1 MFRILG
7 IYNFG
12 NRHKINQCILQWN
25 FGILKKLQEN
35 VNVICV
41 DWAPGAAK
49 PDYFTAAANCDLVG
63 KQISTM
69 IRTINEVFGQDINNS
84 THLIGWSLGGQVA
97 GMAGYHLGGNLG
109 RISGT
114 KLN

>member
-1 MFRILG
+1 M
-7 IYNFG
+7 NFG
-12 NRHKINQCILQWN
+12 VS
-25 FGILKKLQEN
+25 KKLQEN

-69 IRTINEVFGQDINNS
+69 IGTINEVFGQDINNS